1 MNIDSIWDSFL
12 SHIKNYLTPVLYEIW
27 FSETKLIGLDDKQA
41 TILVPMDV
49 HKKHLKDDYYGLV
62 EKIFTEVTGSNFK
75 FEFLTPEEIEK
86 NIIIDTNEIGVPKYD
101 NFESNLDNR
110 YTFENFISGES
121 NKFAKAISLAVA
133 EKPGTMYNPLFIYGS
148 SGLGKT
154 HLMHAIGNYIFE
166 NNHKRVLYVTS
177 EKFTND
183 FFEIYQK
190 NKNKDNYNQI
200 GDFKNKYRDIDVLMI
215 DDIQYLEVSP
225 TIQQEFFNTF
235 NELHINNKQ
244 IVICS
249 DRSPDDLK
257 KIEER
262 LTTRF
267 SWGITVNI
275 FPPNYELRMAII
287 DKKIEGHGITSVF
300 PQEVKEYIANNCTTD
315 IRRLEGALTRVF
327 AYATIMNQS
336 NITLELAIDALKDT
350 FSTSVITKNKA
361 EKVMQVVADHYNLS
375 IEDLKGKKRNSSIS
389 MPRQIAMYICRI
401 YVEETLPKIG
411 SIFGGK
417 DHTTV
422 MHSVNKIKTEVQKDK
437 NLEAEIQKILDKL
450 K

>member
-1 MNIDSIWDSFL
+1 MDSIWDSFL

-27 FSETKLIGLDDKQA
+27 FSETKLIRLDDKQA

-75 FEFLTPEEIEK
+75 FEFLTQEEIEK
-86 NIIIDTNEIGVPKYD
+86 NIVIDTNEIGVPNFD
-101 NFESNLDNR
+101 NFESNLDDR

-375 IEDLKGKKRNSSIS
+375 VEDLKGKKRNSSIS

-422 MHSVNKIKTEVQKDK
+422 MHSVNKIKTEVK
-437 NLEAEIQKILDKL
+437 NNKSLEAEIQKILEKL